1 MANISELLK
10 NLNMLYD
17 TTKST
22 NDIDFFNK
30 LVQFED
36 DPNNVASADA
46 TIIFSGPP
54 VYSRIGSAGADLGSA
69 LVPIGA
75 VQGFNESE
83 TNGIMPFAEIGSR
96 LKRTAASQAQYQLSL
111 QRVLS
116 YHSNLRY
123 ACYAWLPKLAGGEA
137 VDVRLLPNEPQSST
151 GDATGVGQVSGAHFT
166 TFESDIFRLPFGLL
180 LATMTANGKL
190 VSREYYERCQ
200 LLNAGK
206 SVAAGQPMIQES
218 VSIYAVRKVPAPDIN
233 LGLAAEMGLKT
244 VLFPTETA

>member
-1 MANISELLK
+1 MANISELLSS
-10 NLNMLYD
+10 LNALYD

-22 NDIDFFNK
+22 TDIDFFNK

-54 VYSRIGSAGADLGSA
+54 VYSKIGTDTGNA

-123 ACYAWLPKLAGGEA
+123 ACYAWVPRLLNGATA
-137 VDVRLLPNEPQSST
+137 DVRLLPNESVDTALADGPAS
-151 GDATGVGQVSGAHFT
+151 VGAVSGAHFT
-166 TFESDIFRLPFGLL
+166 TFESDIFRLPFGLM

-218 VSIYAVRKVPAPDIN
+218 VSIYAVRKVPAPGIALSLDS
-233 LGLAAEMGLKT
+233 GMELKPIS
-244 VLFPTETA
+244 FPVEPAR

>member
-1 MANISELLK
+1 MANISELLST
-10 NLNMLYD
+10 LNALYD
-17 TTKST
+17 TTKGT
-22 NDIDFFNK
+22 DDLDFFNH

-46 TIIFSGPP
+46 TILFSGPP
-54 VYSRIGSAGADLGSA
+54 VLAKATDIGST

-83 TNGIMPFAEIGSR
+83 TNGITPFSEIGSR

-123 ACYAWLPKLAGGEA
+123 ACYAWLPKLLNNET
-137 VDVRLLPNEPQSST
+137 VDVRMLPNEPGGAASN
-151 GDATGVGQVSGAHFT
+151 ATGAADMAVSGGHFT
-166 TFESDIFRLPFGLL
+166 TFESDVFRLPFGIL
-180 LATMTANGKL
+180 LATFTAGGKL

-206 SVAAGQPMIQES
+206 SVGAGQPIIQES
-218 VSIYAVRKVPAPDIN
+218 VSIYAVRKVPAPAIN
-233 LGLAAEMGLKT
+233 LAFATGDGKMDPKSIT
-244 VLFPTETA
+244 FPTA